1 VVRSSQIVPD
11 AAEQVCAGPHEPGD
25 IRGDVPVA
33 PVRVLVVD
41 DSVVVRRLVSDALS
55 SDPDIEVV
63 GTASNG
69 RLALTKL
76 SQVAPDLV
84 TLDIEMPEMDGI
96 SALRQLRADGHRLPV
111 IMFSTLTERG
121 ASATLDALEAGAS
134 DYVTKPSNSG
144 SIGESL
150 EQVRS
155 SLVPKIKALVPP
167 SARSGGART
176 PAAPRLPL
184 GSAVAARQVTSV
196 RDTTPVSRAP
206 RTARHTP
213 FRVLAIGC
221 STGGPEALSTLLG
234 LLPHDL
240 RVPVVVVQH
249 MPPVFTRQFAA
260 RLDRNTA
267 FTVVEAQGGERL
279 HPGLVVLAPGDYHLR
294 LNRVGDQ
301 VLTTID
307 QGVPENFCR
316 PAVDV
321 LFRSAAQV
329 YGPDVLATVLT
340 GMGSDGRRGSQ
351 DVVAAGGSVLVQ
363 DERSSVVWGMPGSV
377 VEVGAAEEVLALPD
391 LAAALVRR
399 VNVTAQGSAGGTT
412 DLVAGGQR

>member
-1 VVRSSQIVPD
+1 ML
-11 AAEQVCAGPHEPGD
+11 
-25 IRGDVPVA
+25 VA

-76 SQVAPDLV
+76 AQVAPDLV

-96 SALRQLRADGHRLPV
+96 AALRQLRADGHRIPV

-144 SIGESL
+144 SISDSL
-150 EQVRS
+150 EQVRT

-167 SARSGGART
+167 VARSGGSPGST
-176 PAAPRLPL
+176 L
-184 GSAVAARQVTSV
+184 GSAQRRPLGASAAT
-196 RDTTPVSRAP
+196 RDPATTLLAP
-206 RTARHTP
+206 RQPRQAP
-213 FRVLAIGC
+213 YEVLAIGC

-234 LLPHDL
+234 LLPADL

-260 RLDRNTA
+260 RLDRNLP
-267 FTVVEAQGGERL
+267 FTVVEAEGGERL
-279 HPGLVVLAPGDYHLR
+279 RPGLVVLAPGDYHLR
-294 LNRVGDQ
+294 LRRLGDQ
-301 VLTTID
+301 MLTTID
-307 QGVPENFCR
+307 QQVPENFCR

-321 LFRSAAQV
+321 LFRSAAQA
-329 YGPDVLATVLT
+329 YGAGVLATVLT
-340 GMGSDGRRGSQ
+340 GMGSDGRRGSL
-351 DVVAAGGSVLVQ
+351 DVVGAGGSVLVQ
-363 DERSSVVWGMPGSV
+363 DEQSSVVWGMPGSV
-377 VEVGAAEEVLALPD
+377 VEVGAAEEVLPLSE
-391 LAAALVRR
+391 LAASLVRR
-399 VNVTAQGSAGGTT
+399 VAVAAPGQSGMVVGSA
-412 DLVAGGQR
+412 R

>member
-1 VVRSSQIVPD
+1 M
-11 AAEQVCAGPHEPGD
+11 
-25 IRGDVPVA
+25 A

-41 DSVVVRRLVSDALS
+41 DSVVIRRLVSDALS

-76 SQVAPDLV
+76 AQVAPDLV

-96 SALRQLRADGHRLPV
+96 AALRQLRADGHRLPV

-144 SIGESL
+144 SISESL

-167 SARSGGART
+167 AARSGGARI
-176 PAAPRLPL
+176 PAATTRQPL
-184 GSAVAARQVTSV
+184 GAATAARPATSA
-196 RDTTPVSRAP
+196 RDTAPMSLAP
-206 RTARHTP
+206 RQPRRTP
-213 FRVLAIGC
+213 FQVLAIGC

-249 MPPVFTRQFAA
+249 MPPVFTRQFAS
-260 RLDRNTA
+260 RLDRNTP
-267 FTVVEAQGGERL
+267 FTVVEAEGGERL
-279 HPGLVVLAPGDYHLR
+279 RPGLVVLAPGDYHLR

-321 LFRSAAQV
+321 LFRSAAQA
-329 YGPDVLATVLT
+329 YGADVLATVLT

-351 DVVAAGGSVLVQ
+351 EVVAAGGSVLVQ

-391 LAAALVRR
+391 LAAALIRR
-399 VNVTAQGSAGGTT
+399 VNVSAQGPAG
-412 DLVAGGQR
+412 LVAGGPR